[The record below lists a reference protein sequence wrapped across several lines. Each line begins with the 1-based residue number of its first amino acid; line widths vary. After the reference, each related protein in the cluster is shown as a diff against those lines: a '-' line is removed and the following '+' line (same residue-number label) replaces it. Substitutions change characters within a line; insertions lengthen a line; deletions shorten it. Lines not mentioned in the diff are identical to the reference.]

1 LVEIIAHFGQIVIV
15 EGRERGKFRKPI
27 HGVHVGKVGRR
38 SGWGS
43 RRGGEGVPAIGNTGG
58 SAERSLS
65 RDHRGEIDLTSGQV
79 RGWRVWLQSVRCGG
93 R

>member
-1 LVEIIAHFGQIVIV
+1 
-15 EGRERGKFRKPI
+15 
-27 HGVHVGKVGRR
+27 
-38 SGWGS
+38 
-43 RRGGEGVPAIGNTGG
+43 
-58 SAERSLS
+58 LS